1 MNTEIQKQYIASWH
15 TSFVNFVSASIRD
28 VDALLLN
35 PAATKQDRHYL
46 TKYREKL
53 TSRDVQDIEKDLSDG
68 IVKVSTISKIDKLHK
83 ELIDIAWDHL
93 LDSPFLRQAL
103 KEMTYYQAQLLK
115 DGEIQRL
122 QGLQIPIQEG

>member
-1 MNTEIQKQYIASWH
+1 MNTDIQKQYLASWH
-15 TSFVNFVSASIRD
+15 TSFVNFVSVLVRD

-35 PAATKQDRHYL
+35 PAVTEQDRHYL
-46 TKYREKL
+46 TKFREKL
-53 TSRDVQDIEKDLSDG
+53 TSRDVQDVEKDLSDG
-68 IVKVSTISKIDKLHK
+68 IVKVSTINQIDKLHK

-122 QGLQIPIQEG
+122 QGLRIPIIEG